1 MKSINWGQLWG
12 ILLFVSLF
20 SGCGEHRPNVKMES
34 QDYSQVNEYVPDK
47 MAENNMLRG
56 IEYMR
61 LGMYDVALNKLEMA
75 IKIDEKYA
83 EGHNALAVL
92 HEQLGQNDR
101 AQQHYE
107 KAVALKPLDSDIQN
121 NYGQFLCKRGQWQE
135 ADAHFRIAVENPV
148 YRTLEIPY
156 TNAGM
161 CALRNNQLELAESY
175 LRKALQVNSRF
186 VPALHNMAILSYD
199 RRRYT
204 LAQDYLQRYLKVA
217 KHTSQTLW
225 LGIRTA
231 RALNDRDTEASYARL
246 LRSQFPDS
254 DETALLDRSSVV
266 PK

>member
-1 MKSINWGQLWG
+1 MKSINLWV
-12 ILLFVSLF
+12 ILLLVSLF
-20 SGCGEHRPNVKMES
+20 SGCGESTNVKMES

-75 IKIDEKYA
+75 IKLDEKYA

-92 HEQLGQNDR
+92 HERLGQNDR
-101 AQQHYE
+101 ARQHYE
-107 KAVALKPLDSDIQN
+107 KAVVLKPLDSDIQN
-121 NYGQFLCKRGQWQE
+121 NYGQFLCKRKQGQWQE
-135 ADAHFRIAVENPV
+135 ADAHFRTAVENPV
-148 YRTLEIPY
+148 YRTPEIPY

-161 CALRNNQLELAESY
+161 CALRNNHLEQAEGY
-175 LRKALQVNSRF
+175 LRKALQINSQF

-217 KHTSQTLW
+217 KQTSQTLW
-225 LGIRTA
+225 LGIRIA

-254 DETALLDRSSVV
+254 DETASLDRSSVV